1 MVSVIVP
8 VHGGGESFRR
18 CLESIAAARSGDDE
32 LIVVADGDSD
42 GSWRLAENFD
52 AIIVRTPAPQ
62 GPANARNLGA
72 ESAHGDIL
80 FFTDADVTIPPD
92 ALRQVAGAFEKEPGL
107 AALIGSYDDTPDVP
121 NFLSQYKNLFH
132 HHTHQTAREDASTFW
147 GACGAIRRRIFLEMG
162 GFDAT
167 YRHPSIE
174 DIELGY
180 RLKSAGYEIRLL
192 KSLQVKHL
200 KHWRVASLLE
210 SDFLRRALPWTE
222 LILRDRR
229 FINDLNLRFSSR
241 ASVPVAFGILGHH
254 DGSAVVAPAAYGLPR
269 ADGGAVFTQCT
280 ALFVLRQETGTVVC
294 LEGICLALF
303 LLCLQRAGIRYR
315 MHPPRIASATIE
327 QDGPVRL
334 FSSGLY
340 WKSEGDQHGQPRAG
354 SWLLPPDPAV
364 LTGP

>member
-1 MVSVIVP
+1 MVSIIVP
-8 VHGGGESFRR
+8 VHGGGQSFRR
-18 CLESIAAARSGDDE
+18 CLESIAVARSAEDE

-42 GSWRLAENFD
+42 GSWRLAEDVD
-52 AIIVRTPAPQ
+52 AIIVQIPEPQ
-62 GPANARNLGA
+62 GPASARNLGA
-72 ESAHGDIL
+72 EKAHGDIL

-92 ALRQVAGAFEKEPGL
+92 ALRQVEVEFEKEPRL
-107 AALIGSYDDTPDVP
+107 AALIGSYDDTPEVP

-132 HHTHQTAREDASTFW
+132 HHTHQTACEDASTFW

-180 RLKSAGYEIRLL
+180 RLKSAGYHIRLL

-210 SDFLRRALPWTE
+210 SDFLRRAIPWTE

-241 ASVPVAFGILGHH
+241 VSVPVAFGILCTLVGALLWPPLLLV
-254 DGSAVVAPAAYGLPR
+254 SIGLM
-269 ADGGAVFTQCT
+269 V
-280 ALFVLRQETGTVVC
+280 
-294 LEGICLALF
+294 ALF
-303 LLCLQRAGIRYR
+303 LLNAPLFFFFGKKRGIWFTMKAFAWHCFYY
-315 MHPPRIASATIE
+315 
-327 QDGPVRL
+327 
-334 FSSGLY
+334 FYSGLAFAI
-340 WKSEGDQHGQPRAG
+340 GCIRHGLRRRRA
-354 SWLLPPDPAV
+354 SKV
-364 LTGP
+364 LC

>member
-8 VHGGGESFRR
+8 VHGGGQSFRR
-18 CLESIAAARSGDDE
+18 CLESIAAARSGEDE

-42 GSWRLAENFD
+42 GSWRLAADFD
-52 AIIVRTPAPQ
+52 AMIVRTPAPQ
-62 GPANARNLGA
+62 GPASARNLGA
-72 ESAHGDIL
+72 ASARGDIL

-92 ALRQVAGAFEKEPGL
+92 ALRQVEGVFEKEPGL

-132 HHTHQTAREDASTFW
+132 HHTHQTAGEDASTFW

-162 GFDAT
+162 GFDAS

-210 SDFLRRALPWTE
+210 SDFLRRAIPWTE

-241 ASVPVAFGILGHH
+241 VSVPVTFAILGTMV
-254 DGSAVVAPAAYGLPR
+254 GTLLWPPLLKVSIGLVV
-269 ADGGAVFTQCT
+269 
-280 ALFVLRQETGTVVC
+280 
-294 LEGICLALF
+294 ALF
-303 LLCLQRAGIRYR
+303 LLNAPLFFFFGKKRGLWFAMRAFAWHCFYY
-315 MHPPRIASATIE
+315 
-327 QDGPVRL
+327 L
-334 FSSGLY
+334 YSGLAFAI
-340 WKSEGDQHGQPRAG
+340 GCIRHVLPRWR
-354 SWLLPPDPAV
+354 SIRV
-364 LTGP
+364 LC